1 MKKILF
7 ILFIFILNL
16 EANRNN
22 SPIQSS
28 NIVSDT
34 INMLKSKNPE
44 SEYLIGIELATSMN
58 KDEIYP
64 INDSKVIYLNNIL
77 DNLVLSSE
85 KPYMYDGYKLILV
98 KNDNFNAFA
107 LPGGIIIINDGLF
120 KYLENEDQLA
130 VILSHEIGH
139 VQERH
144 SIETNKG
151 SILNDIA
158 KISAALAVSK
168 KIENNQMQNLAF
180 NISTKMTNSIENGY
194 NIDMEAEADSIGV
207 KIMNHAGYD
216 PNEFINVLNKLK
228 TITNNYGGAN
238 YPEDRVGRLGNII
251 KSFNYENNPE
261 NKNLRKIR
269 FEKYKL

>member
-1 MKKILF
+1 MKRILLI
-7 ILFIFILNL
+7 ILIFSTFLS
-16 EANRNN
+16 ANKNN
-22 SPIQSS
+22 SPLEST
-28 NIVSDT
+28 NIVSDS

-44 SEYLIGIELATSMN
+44 YEYTMGIELATVMN

-64 INDSKVIYLNNIL
+64 VNDNKVVYLTNIL
-77 DNLVLSSE
+77 NNLVLSSE
-85 KPYMYDGYKLILV
+85 KPYMYDGYKLLLV
-98 KNDNFNAFA
+98 RNDNFNAFA

-120 KYLENEDQLA
+120 KYLDNEDQLA
-130 VILSHEIGH
+130 VIISHEIGH
-139 VQERH
+139 IQERH

-168 KIENNQMQNLAF
+168 KIENNQIQALAF

-194 NIDMEAEADSIGV
+194 NVDMEAEADSIGV
-207 KIMNHAGYD
+207 KIMNNAGYD

-238 YPEDRVGRLGNII
+238 YPEDRVGRLENII

-269 FEKYKL
+269 FEKFK

>member
-1 MKKILF
+1 MKRILL
-7 ILFIFILNL
+7 IVLIFSTFL

-22 SPIQSS
+22 SPIEST

-44 SEYLIGIELATSMN
+44 YEYNMGIELATTMN

-64 INDSKVIYLNNIL
+64 INDRKVIYLTNIL
-77 DNLVLSSE
+77 NNLVLSSE
-85 KPYMYDGYKLILV
+85 KPYIYDGYKLLLV
-98 KNDNFNAFA
+98 KNDSFNAFA

-130 VILSHEIGH
+130 VIISHEIGH
-139 VQERH
+139 IQERH

-168 KIENNQMQNLAF
+168 KIENNQMQALAF

-194 NIDMEAEADSIGV
+194 NVDMEAEADSIGA
-207 KIMNHAGYD
+207 KIMNNAGYD

-228 TITNNYGGAN
+228 IITNNYGGAN
-238 YPEDRVGRLGNII
+238 YPEDRVNRLENIL
-251 KSFNYENNPE
+251 KSFNHENNLE

-269 FEKYKL
+269 FARYK